1 LTEVKKITDLAHV
14 FEITTQVH
22 VAGTNVIAAALHL
35 EAAIPNF
42 LIHEHHQKLL
52 MPAYKEL
59 TVHDYQPV
67 DGYFSVP
74 ELPGIG
80 QELSKAAY
88 ERSDRHVV
96 E

>member
-1 LTEVKKITDLAHV
+1 
-14 FEITTQVH
+14 
-22 VAGTNVIAAALHL
+22 VAGTNVIAAAALHL
-35 EAAIPNF
+35 EAVIPNF

-52 MPAYKEL
+52 MPAYREL

-67 DGYFSVP
+67 GGYLAVP

-80 QELSKAAY
+80 QELTKAAY
-88 ERSDRHVV
+88 ERSDRYVV